1 MSEDLFVCFVKPN
14 DKAEKQEKDEK
25 SEEELE
31 EESEE
36 NPFVCQCGGCIESE
50 KEEESEDES
59 EDESE
64 KQTETIW
71 RAACDFDDAEDVY
84 FKNKEDGKKYILDRM
99 KVMLDNEQSYDSYGD
114 LCFPYEFAL
123 QQVQLH

>member
-25 SEEELE
+25 SEEEL
-31 EESEE
+31 
-36 NPFVCQCGGCIESE
+36 
-50 KEEESEDES
+50 EEESEDES